1 MLHFPSFANENF
13 SLLRIGYDE
22 KRSVKGMKLCV
33 RLLQVNKEH
42 ENKKT
47 NLVKFFQ
54 EWTGLR
60 NIKDRRGGN
69 THFHVDR
76 ESKKKVGAHIMILA
90 TGTMEER
97 VVKKGSLTV
106 FPLTA
111 SSFFVKL

>member
-76 ESKKKVGAHIMILA
+76 ESKKESRCTHNDISDRHDGRKGS
-90 TGTMEER
+90 
-97 VVKKGSLTV
+97 KKGLTY
-106 FPLTA
+106 
-111 SSFFVKL
+111 SFSTHSVEFFR